1 MVMPNRPGN
10 LKQSHFVVGPMNM
23 WVILRIWKVTDKI
36 PDKSG
41 VEIAFFYING
51 TLATFVQTIPTN
63 QK

>member
-1 MVMPNRPGN
+1 
-10 LKQSHFVVGPMNM
+10 M
-23 WVILRIWKVTDKI
+23 WVILGIWKVTDKI